1 MYEKLFEFGGGGANG
16 ARVNRLKK
24 PIFFVHTYPYAH
36 DKVITEYREVLP
48 WEISIKKRFGLVL
61 G

>member
-24 PIFFVHTYPYAH
+24 PILFVHTYPNAH
-36 DKVITEYREVLP
+36 DNRI
-48 WEISIKKRFGLVL
+48 
-61 G
+61 